1 MSNNLKKCGN
11 CLLPE
16 TYETLVI
23 EEDGNSC
30 NMCQTSKFKQTEIN
44 WDRRKK
50 MLDKVPSKNK
60 TVDINEKSTLDWRGF
75 CFIFIGSYITADITA
90 ESR

>member
-1 MSNNLKKCGN
+1 MSNELKKCGN

-23 EEDGNSC
+23 ADDRKSC
-30 NMCQTSKFKQTEIN
+30 NMCQTSTFKQTEID

-50 MLDKVPSKNK
+50 MLDKVIKN
-60 TVDINEKSTLDWRGF
+60 TEENMIMIALFLLVEEKIVPIL
-75 CFIFIGSYITADITA
+75 
-90 ESR
+90 